1 MHQTKGVLIELFP
14 QALSSRDA
22 DSLVSVSMKGYD
34 DEELQTY
41 ASGLLACSN
50 TELLLKL

>member
-1 MHQTKGVLIELFP
+1 
-14 QALSSRDA
+14 
-22 DSLVSVSMKGYD
+22 MKGYD

-50 TELLLKL
+50 TELLLKLWINWDILQNTLEE